1 MKPKV
6 HKYANGGAVH
16 KDARKK
22 VKKPKPEM
30 LGTGTASRAGQA
42 VSGRKKQI
50 EDALKAAGA

>member
-30 LGTGTASRAGQA
+30 LGSGAAARAGQA
-42 VSGRKKQI
+42 VSGRQSQI
-50 EDALKAAGA
+50 DKALKDAGA